1 MSTKE
6 IQYLLQNISELHHSF
21 EKKSYQLTLL
31 DIHSLKNLLEQL
43 HLKIIAQTDHYQ
55 QPIESNVIPQPKP
68 DTSIHQQPLVKE
80 SEAKDSTSQP
90 DNVDQLNE
98 EIDEVFSP
106 EPVQQV
112 MSSNVERDSFQ
123 LGINE
128 RIMFAKELFN
138 DDVTAMQETIRKLKS
153 FETKEEA
160 LDYFENTFTPYLV
173 DEGKDEEVIAEFQ
186 QILHRIY

>member
-68 DTSIHQQPLVKE
+68 DTSIHQQPLAKE

-90 DNVDQLNE
+90 NNVDQLNE

>member
-68 DTSIHQQPLVKE
+68 DTSIHQQPLAKE

-90 DNVDQLNE
+90 NNVDQLNE
-98 EIDEVFSP
+98 EMDEVFSP

>member
-68 DTSIHQQPLVKE
+68 DTSIHQQPLAKE

-90 DNVDQLNE
+90 NNVDQLNE
-98 EIDEVFSP
+98 EMDEVFSP

-160 LDYFENTFTPYLV
+160 MDYFENTFTPYLV